1 MSIDPANERK
11 EAAMAAPDTSMRTA
25 PADPSVAENSAAS
38 PYASGIGG
46 QPASAAPP
54 VAESGAEKLDAS
66 VVARRQSHRSLLFV
80 AGLLVIAIAAWGCM
94 QIAFAANADDRIA
107 VITDSEGA
115 TQRIPLSENGSYPVE
130 TALGT
135 NVVAVEN
142 GEVHMDSADCPGH
155 DCINQGAIGSAGEI
169 IVCLPHKLIVSIEG
183 GTDEG
188 ASTIDTVAS

>member
-25 PADPSVAENSAAS
+25 PVDSSAAENSAAS
-38 PYASGIGG
+38 PY
-46 QPASAAPP
+46 
-54 VAESGAEKLDAS
+54 AS

-135 NVVAVEN
+135 NVVAIEN

-188 ASTIDTVAS
+188 ASAIDTVAS